1 MVMHYVYDMQ
11 KLILLNDR
19 ASNFSIFPLK
29 TFPLLFFADAVHHK
43 NRRQGLATIIRGGN
57 RDIHEQ
63 CCLRL
68 RKLA

>member
-29 TFPLLFFADAVHHK
+29 MFLLLFFADAVHHK
-43 NRRQGLATIIRGGN
+43 KNRRQG
-57 RDIHEQ
+57 
-63 CCLRL
+63 
-68 RKLA
+68 

>member
-1 MVMHYVYDMQ
+1 MVMHDVYDMQ

-29 TFPLLFFADAVHHK
+29 MFPLLFFADAMHHK
-43 NRRQGLATIIRGGN
+43 KIDGRVDSLAAIIRGGN

-63 CCLRL
+63 CCL
-68 RKLA
+68 

>member
-29 TFPLLFFADAVHHK
+29 MFPLLFFADAMHHK
-43 NRRQGLATIIRGGN
+43 KRRQGLEAIIRGGN